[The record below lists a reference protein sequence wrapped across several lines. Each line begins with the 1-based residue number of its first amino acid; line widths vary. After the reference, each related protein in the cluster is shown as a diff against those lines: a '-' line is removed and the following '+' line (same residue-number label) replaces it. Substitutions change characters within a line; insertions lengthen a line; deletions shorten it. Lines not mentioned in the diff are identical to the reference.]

1 MTIVRRTTI
10 AVSVP
15 VVLLL
20 AVAGIGIGVTV
31 WLRSWY
37 RGFAE
42 AAEPAGVL
50 DNSVLQGMLG
60 SLNSRAGVMMI
71 VIVVV
76 AVVAVALS
84 ITAAVL
90 LNRKTGRQLRVA
102 ITGIGG
108 SAAELLAVSSQVA
121 AATAQ
126 TAATNETTATVEE
139 VKQTAILA
147 QEKATEA
154 FELTEQVAEMCRRG
168 DASAQQN
175 AGKFQ
180 HIRSDMDVVAE
191 AIDRLNEQTQSV
203 GDIIATVNDL
213 AEQSNLLSV
222 NASIEAAKAGEH
234 GKGFTV
240 VAQEVKSLAEQSKQA
255 VAQVRGVLSEIQK
268 ASAVAVQAA
277 AQSREAVEAGRAEAG
292 RAIENTRAEVVVA
305 NGAAE
310 ATLQISATSRQQLAG
325 MQQISQAILSINAAG
340 SQSVSGTRQ
349 VEQAVRQLQDLAQ
362 SLRGLTDNN
371 RAEAR
376 T

>member
-1 MTIVRRTTI
+1 
-10 AVSVP
+10 
-15 VVLLL
+15 
-20 AVAGIGIGVTV
+20 
-31 WLRSWY
+31 
-37 RGFAE
+37 
-42 AAEPAGVL
+42 
-50 DNSVLQGMLG
+50 
-60 SLNSRAGVMMI
+60 
-71 VIVVV
+71 
-76 AVVAVALS
+76 
-84 ITAAVL
+84 
-90 LNRKTGRQLRVA
+90 
-102 ITGIGG
+102 
-108 SAAELLAVSSQVA
+108 
-121 AATAQ
+121 
-126 TAATNETTATVEE
+126 VEE